1 MLEDVSCGMGIS
13 GFGGDEIECKSQYL
27 WLTPIGA
34 PPVFNQ
40 LLPHLP
46 RNDLAEIK
54 ISGLWAGPPSWGVGG
69 GCCSWLVVT
78 AWGGFLLV
86 LD

>member
-27 WLTPIGA
+27 WLSPIGA

-46 RNDLAEIK
+46 RNDLAE
-54 ISGLWAGPPSWGVGG
+54 SNTGLWVGPPSWGVVG
-69 GCCSWLVVT
+69 GCCSRLVVT

>member
-1 MLEDVSCGMGIS
+1 MLEDISCGMGIS

-27 WLTPIGA
+27 WLSPIGA

-40 LLPHLP
+40 LFPHLP
-46 RNDLAEIK
+46 RNDLAE
-54 ISGLWAGPPSWGVGG
+54 SNTGLWAGPPSWGVGG